1 MATKEA
7 QISVRLPSDLD
18 AWVEERAGGKREKPA
33 FVRRLLERE
42 RDREEER
49 EMQEIFDRAWESL
62 PEEER
67 ARVEAE
73 REEWMGVYAGEGEE

>member
-1 MATKEA
+1 MAAKEA

-42 RDREEER
+42 RGREDEAQMR
-49 EMQEIFDRAWESL
+49 EMFDRAWESL

-67 ARVEAE
+67 SRVEGE
-73 REEWMGVYAGEGEE
+73 REEWMSAYSGAGDE

>member
-18 AWVEERAGGKREKPA
+18 AWVEERAGGKREKPG

-42 RDREEER
+42 RALEEEARMR
-49 EMQEIFDRAWESL
+49 EMFDRAWESL

-73 REEWMGVYAGEGEE
+73 REEWMGAYSGSGEE